1 MVSISAKDA
10 ARTYPGHKETLLKD
24 YLPYLLGALIAF
36 AISSLLTL
44 QETPQLMLFALLPAV
59 GGALAERLSR
69 HRADRF

>member
-1 MVSISAKDA
+1 M
-10 ARTYPGHKETLLKD
+10 KD